1 MSMDVFTAPAQSLAL
16 PLIPTHFYRHK
27 RRLRALLIEGEAWF
41 VVRDLGKL
49 MNAWL
54 EDRAAR
60 NLDADQVRRDVIRDD
75 NGLAEEV
82 ELMSESGVYATLI
95 HFHHPENRCIR
106 QWISHSVLPS
116 LRDLAAEEMP
126 SEVPRRRLL
135 RWEQQQLSVLD
146 WQGQMW
152 VPVGEL
158 PQVMRIGS

>member
-1 MSMDVFTAPAQSLAL
+1 MSISTFTTPAQTLL
-16 PLIPTHFYRHK
+16 VPTHFYRHK

-54 EDRAAR
+54 EERAAR
-60 NLDADQVRRDVIRDD
+60 NLDADQVCRAVIRDD
-75 NGLAEEV
+75 NGLADEV
-82 ELMSESGVYATLI
+82 ELMSESGMYATLI

-116 LRDLAAEEMP
+116 LRDAAQATP

-152 VPVGEL
+152 VPVGDL

>member
-1 MSMDVFTAPAQSLAL
+1 MSISITNSTAQTL
-16 PLIPTHFYRHK
+16 LIPTHFYRHK
-27 RRLRALLIEGEAWF
+27 RRLRALLIDGQAWF

-54 EDRAAR
+54 EERAAR
-60 NLDADQVRRDVIRDD
+60 NLDADQVRRAVIRDD
-75 NGLAEEV
+75 NGLAEEA

-116 LRDLAAEEMP
+116 LRDLAAEAMP
-126 SEVPRRRLL
+126 GEVPRRRLL

-152 VPVGEL
+152 VPVGDL

>member
-1 MSMDVFTAPAQSLAL
+1 MSLSITNTPAQPL
-16 PLIPTHFYRHK
+16 LIPTHFYRHK
-27 RRLRALLIEGEAWF
+27 RRLRALMIEGEVWF

-54 EDRAAR
+54 EERAAR
-60 NLDADQVRRDVIRDD
+60 NLDADQVRRAMIRDD
-75 NGLAEEV
+75 NGLAEEA

-116 LRDLAAEEMP
+116 LRDLATETTPNEL
-126 SEVPRRRLL
+126 PRRRLL

-152 VPVGEL
+152 VPVGDL